1 MRNKMN
7 ATPKAQHCQHE
18 LNTNTNVDKYVNVC
32 QNQNMETKMNMCL
45 FIK

>member
-7 ATPKAQHCQHE
+7 TTPKVQHCQHE

-32 QNQNMETKMNMCL
+32 QNMETKMNVYL
-45 FIK
+45 SIK